1 MSYNKYGK
9 NQGFLAY
16 QKPRRFLSMVKRGK
30 KGAKSKTSK
39 LVDVNLNFDS
49 SSREVN
55 STGAKDNSK
64 ATSKLLLDNFIAL
77 QEAMI
82 SIGANLKDLNQKITS
97 LLELFEKAAK
107 NFEQESQT
115 SLTKKLSTIIEQNQ
129 TIAKSLILM
138 NKTLK
143 NLPQKTVASTG
154 DDDFEGFKPSIKTKR
169 SQKEETLTSESSDGG
184 ESSESTE
191 ESEDTNSGA
200 DESSESE
207 DETSGFKPE
216 PLPDFNF

>member
-1 MSYNKYGK
+1 M
-9 NQGFLAY
+9 A
-16 QKPRRFLSMVKRGK
+16 KRGK

-49 SSREVN
+49 SPTEAE
-55 STGAKDNSK
+55 AKDSSK
-64 ATSKLLLDNFIAL
+64 STNKLLLDNFIAL

-143 NLPQKTVASTG
+143 NLPQKTAELTE

-184 ESSESTE
+184 ESSGDTE
-191 ESEDTNSGA
+191 GSEDSNSEA
-200 DESSESE
+200 DESSEGSE
-207 DETSGFKPE
+207 DESSGFKPG